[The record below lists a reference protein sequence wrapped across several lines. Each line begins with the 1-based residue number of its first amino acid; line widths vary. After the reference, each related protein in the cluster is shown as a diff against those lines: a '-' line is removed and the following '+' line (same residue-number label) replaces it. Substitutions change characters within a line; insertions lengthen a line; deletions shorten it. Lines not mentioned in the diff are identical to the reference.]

1 MKRKKR
7 RRRWGRSR
15 ILAGILAIVMMIT
28 VLPVLPAGDMQV
40 EAAGTKY
47 VKVTGKAM
55 YSYAYQ
61 VLALVNAE
69 RKAAG
74 VSTLVMDMDL
84 MEAAMERAAENVVY
98 VAATGNISHTRPN
111 GQECFSISAKSYGE
125 NLACGQRDAK
135 EAVEAW
141 MNSTM
146 GHRENLLG
154 KGYTCIGIG
163 CIMVDDIMYLYWTQE
178 FGYSSTPRTG
188 KKPKDAKK
196 TYTIPVKAGMYTSL
210 NDALGY
216 EGIITVIKAG
226 WVKNSKG
233 WRYRK
238 ANGTYVKKSWKKL
251 SGSKCYL
258 NASGYRVT
266 GKKKIGGK
274 WYYFNKN
281 GVMKTGWVKLSG
293 KKYYFRSNGVMAT
306 GTLKIDGKK
315 YRFSSSGVCLNP

>member
-1 MKRKKR
+1 M
-7 RRRWGRSR
+7 RSR

-28 VLPVLPAGDMQV
+28 VLPILPAGELQV

-61 VLALVNAE
+61 VLEQVNKE

-74 VSTLVMDMDL
+74 VPTLVMDMDL
-84 MEAAMERAAENVVY
+84 MEAAMKRSAENVVY
-98 VAATGNISHTRPN
+98 VATTGNISHTRPN
-111 GQECFSISAKSYGE
+111 GKECFSISAKSFGE
-125 NLACGQRDAK
+125 NLACGQRSAE
-135 EAVEAW
+135 EAVQAW

-178 FGYSSTPRTG
+178 FGYTSIPKTG
-188 KKPKDAKK
+188 KKPKDVKK
-196 TYTIPVKAGMYTSL
+196 TYTIPVKASIYNAM
-210 NDALGY
+210 DDVLGY
-216 EGIITVIKAG
+216 DGIITVIKSA

-233 WRYRK
+233 WRFRK
-238 ANGTYVKKSWKKL
+238 ADGTYLKKSWKKI

-258 NASGYRVT
+258 NSSGYRVT
-266 GKKKIGGK
+266 GKKKISGK

-306 GTLKIDGKK
+306 GKLKIKGKT
-315 YRFSSSGVCLNP
+315 YRFSSSGVCQNP